1 MLKVFTLHKNI
12 QLLSSIK
19 IFVSNLC
26 QRTCAILKMVNCMFL
41 QALSVSR
48 ADTSERDKREQ

>member
-48 ADTSERDKREQ
+48 IQVRDKREQ